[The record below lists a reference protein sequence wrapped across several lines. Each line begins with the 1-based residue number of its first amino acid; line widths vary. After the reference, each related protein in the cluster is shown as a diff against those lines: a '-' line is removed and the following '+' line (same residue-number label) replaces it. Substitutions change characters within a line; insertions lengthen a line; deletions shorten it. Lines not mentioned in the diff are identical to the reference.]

1 MPQVLDAP
9 TSRILDFLNYLTSES
24 PMTKLKLKLKLKLRK
39 YLLDNSNNSKLELQE
54 IEKIAIKNLD
64 FDLLPASKKGMFDI
78 SINYK
83 KHIPFYRVSY

>member
-1 MPQVLDAP
+1 MPRVLDAL

-24 PMTKLKLKLKLKLRK
+24 PMTKLKLKLRK

>member
-1 MPQVLDAP
+1 MLQVLDAL

-24 PMTKLKLKLKLKLRK
+24 PMTKLKLKLRK

-54 IEKIAIKNLD
+54 IEKIAIRNLD
-64 FDLLPASKKGMFDI
+64 FDLLPVSKKGMFDI

-83 KHIPFYRVSY
+83 KHTPFYRVSY

>member
-1 MPQVLDAP
+1 MPRVLDAL

-24 PMTKLKLKLKLKLRK
+24 PMTKLKLKLRK

-54 IEKIAIKNLD
+54 IEKTAIKNLD
-64 FDLLPASKKGMFDI
+64 FDLLPASKKDMFDI

>member
-1 MPQVLDAP
+1 MPQVLDAV

-24 PMTKLKLKLKLKLRK
+24 PMTKLKLKLRK

-54 IEKIAIKNLD
+54 IEKIAIRNLD
-64 FDLLPASKKGMFDI
+64 FDLLPVSKKGMFDI

>member
-1 MPQVLDAP
+1 MPRVLDAL

-24 PMTKLKLKLKLKLRK
+24 PMTKLKLKLKLRK

>member
-1 MPQVLDAP
+1 MPQVLDAA

-24 PMTKLKLKLKLKLRK
+24 PMTKLKLKLRK

-54 IEKIAIKNLD
+54 IEKTAIKNLD

>member
-1 MPQVLDAP
+1 MPQVLDAL

-24 PMTKLKLKLKLKLRK
+24 PMTKLKLKLRK

-54 IEKIAIKNLD
+54 IEKIAIKNLN

>member
-1 MPQVLDAP
+1 
-9 TSRILDFLNYLTSES
+9 
-24 PMTKLKLKLKLKLRK
+24 MTKLKLKLKLRK

-54 IEKIAIKNLD
+54 IEKIAIRNLD
-64 FDLLPASKKGMFDI
+64 FDLLPVSKKGMFDI

>member
-1 MPQVLDAP
+1 MPQFLDAV

-24 PMTKLKLKLKLKLRK
+24 PMTKLKLKLRK

-64 FDLLPASKKGMFDI
+64 FDLLPVSKKGMFDI

-83 KHIPFYRVSY
+83 KHTPFYRASY

>member
-1 MPQVLDAP
+1 
-9 TSRILDFLNYLTSES
+9 
-24 PMTKLKLKLKLKLRK
+24 MTKLKLKLRK

-54 IEKIAIKNLD
+54 IEKIAIRNLD
-64 FDLLPASKKGMFDI
+64 FDLLPVSKKGMFDI

>member
-24 PMTKLKLKLKLKLRK
+24 LMTKLKLKLKLRK

>member
-1 MPQVLDAP
+1 MPQVLDAA

-24 PMTKLKLKLKLKLRK
+24 PMTKLKLKLRK

-64 FDLLPASKKGMFDI
+64 FDLLPASKKDMFDI

>member
-24 PMTKLKLKLKLKLRK
+24 PMTKLKLKLRK

>member
-1 MPQVLDAP
+1 MPQFLDAL

-24 PMTKLKLKLKLKLRK
+24 LMTKLKLKLRK

-54 IEKIAIKNLD
+54 IEKIAIKKLD

>member
-1 MPQVLDAP
+1 MPQFLDAV

-24 PMTKLKLKLKLKLRK
+24 PMTKLKLKLRK

>member
-24 PMTKLKLKLKLKLRK
+24 PMTKLKLKLRK

-54 IEKIAIKNLD
+54 IEKIAIKKLD

-83 KHIPFYRVSY
+83 KHTPFYRVSY

>member
-1 MPQVLDAP
+1 MPQFLDAL

-24 PMTKLKLKLKLKLRK
+24 PMTKLKLKLRK

-54 IEKIAIKNLD
+54 IEKIAIRNLD
-64 FDLLPASKKGMFDI
+64 FDLLPVSKKGMFDI

>member
-1 MPQVLDAP
+1 MPQILDVTA
-9 TSRILDFLNYLTSES
+9 SRILDFLNYLTSES
-24 PMTKLKLKLKLKLRK
+24 PMTKLKLKLRK

-54 IEKIAIKNLD
+54 IEKIAIRNLD
-64 FDLLPASKKGMFDI
+64 FDLLQVSKKGMFDI

>member
-1 MPQVLDAP
+1 MPQVLDAL

-24 PMTKLKLKLKLKLRK
+24 PMTKLKLKLRK

-54 IEKIAIKNLD
+54 IEKIAIRNLD
-64 FDLLPASKKGMFDI
+64 FDLLPVSKKGMFDI

-83 KHIPFYRVSY
+83 KHTPFYRVSY

>member
-1 MPQVLDAP
+1 MPQVLDEG

-24 PMTKLKLKLKLKLRK
+24 PMTKLKLKLRK

>member
-1 MPQVLDAP
+1 MPQFLDAV

-24 PMTKLKLKLKLKLRK
+24 PMTKLKLKLRK

-54 IEKIAIKNLD
+54 IEKIAIRNLD
-64 FDLLPASKKGMFDI
+64 FDLLPVSKKGMFDI

>member
-1 MPQVLDAP
+1 MPQFLDAL

-24 PMTKLKLKLKLKLRK
+24 PMTKLKLKLRK

-64 FDLLPASKKGMFDI
+64 FDLLPVSKKGMFDI

>member
-1 MPQVLDAP
+1 MPQFLDAV

-24 PMTKLKLKLKLKLRK
+24 PMTKLKLKLRK

-54 IEKIAIKNLD
+54 IEKIAIRNLD
-64 FDLLPASKKGMFDI
+64 FDLLPVSKKGMFDI

-83 KHIPFYRVSY
+83 KHITFYRDSY

>member
-1 MPQVLDAP
+1 MPQFLDAL

-24 PMTKLKLKLKLKLRK
+24 LMTKLKLKLRK

-54 IEKIAIKNLD
+54 IEKIAIRNLD
-64 FDLLPASKKGMFDI
+64 FDLLPVSKKGMFDI

-83 KHIPFYRVSY
+83 KHTPFYRVSY

>member
-1 MPQVLDAP
+1 MPQFLDAP

-24 PMTKLKLKLKLKLRK
+24 PMTKLKLKLRK

-64 FDLLPASKKGMFDI
+64 FDLLPVSKKGMFDI

-83 KHIPFYRVSY
+83 KHTPFYRVSY

>member
-1 MPQVLDAP
+1 MPQVLDAA

-24 PMTKLKLKLKLKLRK
+24 PMTKLKLKLRK

-64 FDLLPASKKGMFDI
+64 FDLLPVSKKGMFDI

>member
-1 MPQVLDAP
+1 MPQFLDAL

-24 PMTKLKLKLKLKLRK
+24 PMTKLKLKLRK

-54 IEKIAIKNLD
+54 IEKIAIRNLD
-64 FDLLPASKKGMFDI
+64 FDLLPVSKKGMFDI

-83 KHIPFYRVSY
+83 KHTPFYRVSY

>member
-1 MPQVLDAP
+1 
-9 TSRILDFLNYLTSES
+9 
-24 PMTKLKLKLKLKLRK
+24 MTKLKLKLKLKLRK

-64 FDLLPASKKGMFDI
+64 FDLLPVSKKGMFDI

-83 KHIPFYRVSY
+83 KHTPFYRVSY

>member
-1 MPQVLDAP
+1 MPQVLDAT

-24 PMTKLKLKLKLKLRK
+24 PMTKLKLKLRK

-54 IEKIAIKNLD
+54 IEKIAIRNLD
-64 FDLLPASKKGMFDI
+64 FDLLPVSKKGMFDI

-83 KHIPFYRVSY
+83 KHTPFYRVSY

>member
-1 MPQVLDAP
+1 MPQFLDAV

-24 PMTKLKLKLKLKLRK
+24 PMTKLKLKLRK

-54 IEKIAIKNLD
+54 IEKIAIRNLD
-64 FDLLPASKKGMFDI
+64 FDLLPVSKKGMFDI

-83 KHIPFYRVSY
+83 KHTPFYRVSY

>member
-9 TSRILDFLNYLTSES
+9 TSRILDFLNYFTSES
-24 PMTKLKLKLKLKLRK
+24 PMTKLKLKLRK

-54 IEKIAIKNLD
+54 IEKIAIRNLD
-64 FDLLPASKKGMFDI
+64 FDLLPVSKKGIFDI

>member
-1 MPQVLDAP
+1 MPQVLDAA

-24 PMTKLKLKLKLKLRK
+24 PMTKLKLKLRK

>member
-1 MPQVLDAP
+1 MPQVLDAV

-24 PMTKLKLKLKLKLRK
+24 PMTKLKLKLRK

-54 IEKIAIKNLD
+54 IEKIAIRNLD
-64 FDLLPASKKGMFDI
+64 FDLLPVSKKGMFDI

-83 KHIPFYRVSY
+83 KHTPFYRVSY

>member
-24 PMTKLKLKLKLKLRK
+24 LMTKLKLKLRK
-39 YLLDNSNNSKLELQE
+39 YLLANSKFELQE
-54 IEKIAIKNLD
+54 IEKIAIRNLD
-64 FDLLPASKKGMFDI
+64 FDLLPVSKKGMFDI

-83 KHIPFYRVSY
+83 KHTPFYRVSY

>member
-1 MPQVLDAP
+1 MPQVLDAA

-24 PMTKLKLKLKLKLRK
+24 PMTKLKLKLRK

-64 FDLLPASKKGMFDI
+64 FDLLPVSKKGMFDI

-83 KHIPFYRVSY
+83 KHTPFYRVSY

>member
-24 PMTKLKLKLKLKLRK
+24 PMTKLKLKLKLRK
-39 YLLDNSNNSKLELQE
+39 YLLANSKFELQE

-83 KHIPFYRVSY
+83 KHTPFYRVSY

>member
-24 PMTKLKLKLKLKLRK
+24 PMTKLKLKLRK

-64 FDLLPASKKGMFDI
+64 FDLLPVSKKGMFDI

-83 KHIPFYRVSY
+83 KHTPFYRVSY